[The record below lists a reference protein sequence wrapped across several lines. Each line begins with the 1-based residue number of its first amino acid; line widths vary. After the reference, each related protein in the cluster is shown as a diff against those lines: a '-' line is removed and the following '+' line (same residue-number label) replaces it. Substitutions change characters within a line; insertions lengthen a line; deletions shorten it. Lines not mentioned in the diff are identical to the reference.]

1 MELLFGLPLLDHLD
15 RIEKISRDAGDVIME
30 IYQKTINV
38 SYKSDHSPLTEADLK
53 ANRIIMNALNEC
65 YLKIPILTEEAAAAD
80 FTGVNKEGLYW
91 LVDPLDGTREFIKHN
106 GEFTVNIALI
116 QKGEP
121 ILGVVFAPEKKLLY
135 RAARNQG
142 AYKREVD
149 GHLKK
154 IQVVR
159 HVPGSPWIVTG
170 SRSHEDEA
178 TQVWLQN
185 LGEYQFMPMGSSL
198 KICLVAEGM
207 AHTYP
212 RFGPTSLW
220 DTAAAHIILKEA
232 GGDIRDLEGYVLNYA
247 DPSQV
252 LNPSFIASSKA

>member
-1 MELLFGLPLLDHLD
+1 MDSLFNTSILDCLD
-15 RIEKISRDAGDVIME
+15 QIEKISRDAGDAIME
-30 IYQKTINV
+30 VYKNTIDV
-38 SYKSDHSPLTEADLK
+38 SYKPDHSPLTEADLN
-53 ANRIIMNALNEC
+53 ANRIIVNALKYFYPEV
-65 YLKIPILTEEAAAAD
+65 PILTEEA
-80 FTGVNKEGLYW
+80 FGGFKGINNEGSYW
-91 LVDPLDGTREFIKHN
+91 LVDPLDGTKEFIQRN

-116 QKGEP
+116 QKGKP
-121 ILGVVFAPEKKLLY
+121 ILGVVFAPEKNLLY
-135 RAARNQG
+135 RAAKNQG
-142 AYKREVD
+142 AFKREAD

-159 HVPGSPWIVTG
+159 HTPGSSWIVTG

-178 TQVWLQN
+178 TQAWLQN

-207 AHTYP
+207 AHIYP

-232 GGDIRDLEGYVLNYA
+232 GGDLRDLEGYALNYA

>member
-1 MELLFGLPLLDHLD
+1 MELLFGLALLDHLD
-15 RIEKISRDAGDVIME
+15 RIEKISLDAGDVIME

-38 SYKSDHSPLTEADLK
+38 SYKSDHSPLTEADLN
-53 ANRIIMNALNEC
+53 ANRIIMNALKEC
-65 YLKIPILTEEAAAAD
+65 YPQIPILTEEAVAD
-80 FTGVNKEGLYW
+80 FKGVHKEGLYW

-178 TQVWLQN
+178 TQAWLQN

>member
-1 MELLFGLPLLDHLD
+1 MDSLLNPSILDCLD
-15 RIEKISRDAGDVIME
+15 RIEKISRDAGDAIME
-30 IYQKTINV
+30 VYKNTINV
-38 SYKSDHSPLTEADLK
+38 SYKLDHSPLTEADLN
-53 ANRIIMNALNEC
+53 ANRIIVNALKYFYPEV
-65 YLKIPILTEEAAAAD
+65 PILTEEAVGD
-80 FTGVNKEGLYW
+80 FKGINKKGFYW
-91 LVDPLDGTREFIKHN
+91 LVDPLDGTKEFIQRN

-121 ILGVVFAPEKKLLY
+121 ILGVVFAPEKNLLY
-135 RAARNQG
+135 RAAKNQG
-142 AYKREVD
+142 AFKREKD
-149 GHLKK
+149 DHLKK
-154 IQVVR
+154 IQAVR
-159 HVPGSPWIVTG
+159 HTPGSSWIVTG

-178 TQVWLQN
+178 TQAWLQN

-207 AHTYP
+207 AHIYP

-232 GGDIRDLEGYVLNYA
+232 GGDLRDLEGYALNYA